1 VTDILSIYKGW
12 QDGGYYNM
20 PVTSYDVDKNIGGKK
35 ELSNL
40 IEECDEKNID
50 FYLYV
55 DGVRADPETANTT
68 FDTVKKM
75 DKRLYQESTH
85 QNVYDTFVYWTP
97 QKTVENMEKLVKNF
111 TKNGIDKVA
120 VSNIGNTL
128 YTYTMSDTMQTRAVT
143 QYLYEQAIEETS
155 ESLDLM
161 LESPIQTYWQYTD
174 AIIDMPISDS
184 DYIYTDQSVPFLS
197 IALKGIMPMYGE
209 YVNFEANEKEYFLKL
224 VETGIYPSFY
234 LTYENPSDLIYTNSS
249 DVYTSQYS
257 VYRSQIL
264 SYYEELKNI
273 NSLTAGSLIVNHE
286 VTDSGITVV
295 TYDNGVK
302 IYINYSDS
310 DAVAD
315 GVKVAALS
323 YVIG

>member
-1 VTDILSIYKGW
+1 
-12 QDGGYYNM
+12 
-20 PVTSYDVDKNIGGKK
+20 
-35 ELSNL
+35 
-40 IEECDEKNID
+40 
-50 FYLYV
+50 
-55 DGVRADPETANTT
+55 
-68 FDTVKKM
+68 
-75 DKRLYQESTH
+75 
-85 QNVYDTFVYWTP
+85 
-97 QKTVENMEKLVKNF
+97 
-111 TKNGIDKVA
+111 
-120 VSNIGNTL
+120 
-128 YTYTMSDTMQTRAVT
+128 
-143 QYLYEQAIEETS
+143 
-155 ESLDLM
+155 
-161 LESPIQTYWQYTD
+161 
-174 AIIDMPISDS
+174 MPISDS

-264 SYYEELKNI
+264 SYYEDLKNI
-273 NSLTAGSLIVNHE
+273 NSLTTGSLIVNHE